1 MKETRMT
8 RKYGLAMVEPPPPQ
22 VDESIITTIERG
34 DTNRPSSL
42 RKPYNPGQ
50 HSAVGNWIHEENRW
64 IGPAMVIPSIL
75 IFASFYAAGS
85 GDADLGATL
94 LMWAF
99 ITTVASGI
107 FVGLFRPRKKV
118 KR

>member
-1 MKETRMT
+1 MT
-8 RKYGLAMVEPPPPQ
+8 RKYGLAMVIPPSPPKEKDQ
-22 VDESIITTIERG
+22 H
-34 DTNRPSSL
+34 RPSSL

-75 IFASFYAAGS
+75 IFASFYAARS